1 MQTAKSGGKLVT
13 AGPESP
19 DVAVCPSCMGIVVK
33 RTRKTLGGGTT
44 YFYRHKRGVGAE
56 CPRRYRVS

>member
-1 MQTAKSGGKLVT
+1 MQTKSGGKLVT

-19 DVAVCPSCMGIVVK
+19 DVAVCPSCTGIVVK
-33 RTRKTLGGGTT
+33 RTRKTQGGETT
-44 YFYRHKRGVGAE
+44 YSHRHKRGVGAG